1 MVKWCDCICAS
12 GHVMPMCM
20 IFDGFSKEHDMPM
33 DDFHFL
39 SIEGLAVNA
48 HLDVRSNN
56 HPGYIVL
63 KRTGAPME
71 KFHAWYEDTILYPYF
86 LQLRES
92 RGLLNHDNIPESEW
106 AVVYFDSDMTN
117 IKYAMNPA
125 VMERNMLRGIRYNK
139 IAAKATH
146 KLQPADLGDA
156 FKTKKLA
163 SKAIIATPEDQALQ
177 CKVAQAFQYLDGC
190 YVMYDSVRKTLI
202 RAGMAS
208 ETFARRL
215 FKDHPK
221 SAMINTP
228 VEKTRRFYLKYPKKV
243 SAYKVPEGIQK
254 GIWED
259 LEMRLGIGMSKQH
272 KQQILDMF
280 EWNEIDENYLTKLK
294 YSSSGGGTIVDKRWK
309 HLCYCFETF
318 MAVAIAPGDN
328 VTEAPTMEWQ
338 LQL

>member
-1 MVKWCDCICAS
+1 
-12 GHVMPMCM
+12 MC
-20 IFDGFSKEHDMPM
+20 P
-33 DDFHFL
+33 
-39 SIEGLAVNA
+39 
-48 HLDVRSNN
+48 R
-56 HPGYIVL
+56 
-63 KRTGAPME
+63 
-71 KFHAWYEDTILYPYF
+71 
-86 LQLRES
+86 
-92 RGLLNHDNIPESEW
+92 
-106 AVVYFDSDMTN
+106 
-117 IKYAMNPA
+117 
-125 VMERNMLRGIRYNK
+125 
-139 IAAKATH
+139 
-146 KLQPADLGDA
+146 
-156 FKTKKLA
+156 
-163 SKAIIATPEDQALQ
+163 IATTLVTLANQHASNIALRTNTESYLTSDVDRFPLIVE
-177 CKVAQAFQYLDGC
+177 KDENLELLDGC

-280 EWNEIDENYLTKLK
+280 EWNEIDENYLSKLK
-294 YSSSGGGTIVDKRWK
+294 YSSSGGGTLVDKRWK

-318 MAVAIAPGDN
+318 MAVSIAPSDN

-338 LQL
+338 LQLFSK